1 MNTSV
6 NKLGIALLVVLLTFV
21 VGFFLG
27 RKTIDVKNKIGYV

>member
-1 MNTSV
+1 MKSV
-6 NKLGIALLVVLLTFV
+6 NKLVIALLVVIIAFV